1 MTDYEIEDGKLTITG
16 ALETAEQ
23 GNLERAL
30 ALLLDEG
37 EDQLVCDLSG
47 LERISSSCLGLL
59 GAFGVQ
65 AREKGKRISVVASGR
80 IYDSFLEAGF
90 GAYLG

>member
-1 MTDYEIEDGKLTITG
+1 MTNYGIEDGRLTITG
-16 ALETAEQ
+16 ALETSEQ

-30 ALLLDEG
+30 ALLIDEG

-47 LERISSSCLGLL
+47 VKRISSSCLGLL

-65 AREKGKRISVVASGR
+65 ARGKGKRISVVASGR
-80 IYDSFLEAGF
+80 IYDSFREAGF
-90 GAYLG
+90 GDYLG